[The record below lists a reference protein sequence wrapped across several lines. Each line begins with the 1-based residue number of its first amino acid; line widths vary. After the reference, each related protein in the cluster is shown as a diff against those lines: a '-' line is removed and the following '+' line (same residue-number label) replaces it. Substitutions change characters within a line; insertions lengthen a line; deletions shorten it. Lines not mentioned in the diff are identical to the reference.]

1 MVAVVAVGVVS
12 LAATGCP
19 GNDAGG
25 GSGPGDT
32 SAGTTD
38 APTTTTL
45 PPNRPPVIAVDSF
58 VWAVGERLDA
68 RLSVGDPDGTVT
80 RIVWHRPP
88 PGFGHPGGADT
99 SFSWTPPVAG
109 TWRGEVTAT
118 DDGGATATA
127 EVAFVSRHPR
137 RQYTLVALG
146 DSVAAGFGLDLTDA
160 LLGDPCWR
168 APRAAYP
175 SLVMDRL
182 VEAGKVPAGE
192 AQVVLAACSGSSTV
206 DVWEPPTWLP
216 PGAPRDL
223 DGTAWSQLD
232 WAVQVNPGFVT
243 LTVGA
248 NDVGVVDLSIAPGG
262 ELDRDELE
270 RRLAA
275 VVGGVGYLLDELVQR
290 TDARI
295 AITTYH
301 NPTALNPTG
310 LGDCRGQCF
319 VDLANIVHESLNQ
332 ALAEVAAR
340 HAPRVR
346 VVDVAPLFV
355 GHEAGDALGPDWL
368 REPIESLLGV
378 QVGAYCSVEDPDGSW
393 ISSLDCL
400 HPTGDG
406 MRAIAGVVAAAL
418 SGPPG

>member
-1 MVAVVAVGVVS
+1 MTGNSRPILSRIRLATAGRNATNRWTGVFGRRRRMVAVVAVGVVS

-223 DGTAWSQLD
+223 DGTA
-232 WAVQVNPGFVT
+232 
-243 LTVGA
+243 
-248 NDVGVVDLSIAPGG
+248 
-262 ELDRDELE
+262 LE
-270 RRLAA
+270 
-275 VVGGVGYLLDELVQR
+275 
-290 TDARI
+290 
-295 AITTYH
+295 
-301 NPTALNPTG
+301 PTG
-310 LGDCRGQCF
+310 LGRAGQSGLRHAHRRCQRRGCRGP
-319 VDLANIVHESLNQ
+319 VD
-332 ALAEVAAR
+332 R
-340 HAPRVR
+340 PRR
-346 VVDVAPLFV
+346 
-355 GHEAGDALGPDWL
+355 
-368 REPIESLLGV
+368 
-378 QVGAYCSVEDPDGSW
+378 
-393 ISSLDCL
+393 
-400 HPTGDG
+400 
-406 MRAIAGVVAAAL
+406 
-418 SGPPG
+418 